1 MSLLSSLLLLSAVSA
16 PQGVPKQIPADVG
29 PVTTT
34 ESGLKYCVLTP
45 GQPGESPKF
54 GDKVVCHYT
63 GWLTNGTV
71 FESSR
76 TDAKPAEFQIGDV
89 IEGWDEALQH
99 MTPGAHWKLVIPSA
113 LGYGE
118 RGNPPDIKPGATLIF
133 ELELLS
139 FEKGPPLPPFHPANP
154 EKQRTTESGL
164 KIETLVEGTG
174 DAPKPD
180 DIVELKFAIWTTQG
194 RLLECT
200 EKSKQHFRGR
210 AAELPF
216 RVLQLSTQYL
226 KIGGRSRFEAPAELC
241 LRLPWYGATFLPVG
255 SPTVWELELVKTI
268 APPVFTPPDPSK
280 QQTTASG
287 LKYEVLKEGT
297 GAQAKA
303 GDKVTVVYSGF
314 FTDGRLLDSSK
325 TSTGT
330 AEFELKTG
338 RGGVIAG
345 WVEGVALMKEGATY
359 RFEIPGALAYGPA
372 GRPPK
377 VPPNTT
383 LIFEIELL
391 KTVKQ

>member
-1 MSLLSSLLLLSAVSA
+1 VTFLASFLAVA
-16 PQGVPKQIPADVG
+16 LAVPQGVPKQIPADVE

-34 ESGLKYCVLTP
+34 ESGLKYCVLAP

-99 MTPGAHWKLVIPSA
+99 MTPGAHWKLVIPSD

-118 RGNPPDIKPGATLIF
+118 RGNPPDIKPGMTLVF

-154 EKQRTTESGL
+154 EKQKATESGL
-164 KIETLVEGTG
+164 KIEPLVEGTG
-174 DAPKPD
+174 DTPKAE
-180 DIVELKFAIWTTQG
+180 DIVELKFAIWTTKG

-200 EKSKQHFRGR
+200 EKSKQHFRGK
-210 AAELPF
+210 AMELPF
-216 RVLQLSTQYL
+216 RVLQLAPQYL
-226 KIGGRSRFEAPAELC
+226 KIGGRSRFEVPAELA
-241 LRLPWYGATFLPVG
+241 LRLPWYGSTFLPIG
-255 SPTVWELELVKTI
+255 SPTVWEIELVKTLV
-268 APPVFTPPDPSK
+268 PPVYTPPDPSK
-280 QQTTASG
+280 QQTTKSG

-297 GAQAKA
+297 GAQCAA
-303 GDKVTVVYSGF
+303 GDKVTVIYSGWT
-314 FTDGRLLDSSK
+314 TDGMLFDSSK
-325 TSTGT
+325 LKGGT
-330 AEFELKTG
+330 ADFVLKG
-338 RGGVIAG
+338 ALIAG
-345 WVEGVALMKEGATY
+345 WLEGIPLMKEGASW
-359 RFEIPGALAYGPA
+359 RFEIPGKLGYGPGGNPRA
-372 GRPPK
+372 K
-377 VPPNTT
+377 IPPNAT
-383 LIFEIELL
+383 LVFDIELI